1 MLIAMRNKVTGIF
14 IKVLFGLLALTF
26 VVWGIGD
33 VFRNRVTAVEVA
45 RVGDIDITAQQV
57 SREFDRQMKQ
67 LRQVLGPQFDTEQ
80 AKQLGVVDRAVAT
93 IVARTLYDVYIDQ
106 LGLMVSDNEVRRMVE
121 TDPMLQSGLG
131 VFDRARFQ
139 AMLNQIGMDEATYVA
154 TVRRDTLR
162 KWLAAAVTDGVEP
175 PQTLADRLYR
185 YRNEARVAETLM
197 VENAKMPEPPAPD
210 EATLVKY
217 HDDNAQYFQSPEY
230 RAVTVARLLPEE
242 FAAKIQVSDA
252 DLQAAFEQRA
262 AEFDQPERR
271 TVEQIVLQDEA
282 KAKEAAAKLAGGADF
297 AAVAQEFTG
306 AGPVPL
312 GTVERNGFVSDL
324 SALSDAAFATELG
337 KTTAPLQSP
346 LGWHI
351 LHVTAIE
358 PASKA
363 SFEDAREQLEKDLRQ
378 EQSANA
384 MIEAANKLDDALAGG
399 ADLAD
404 AAATVGLDAVKIDA
418 VDANGNGADGQP
430 VHGARRQPD
439 RHRARLPD
447 RDRRDELAHRGAE
460 RRLCH
465 PAGGRLDPARHQA
478 ARPRCMIRCW
488 PPGTPPSAPRPPRRK
503 PEDIARQLAVGGDI
517 KAIAAGLGVE
527 TQTSSPFKRDGTGA
541 DANVTPD
548 LAAKLFGVKIGE
560 AAAGAAQGGQV
571 VGRLTA
577 INPADPTQ
585 DTARHGA
592 AQDRSPRPSSKATC
606 CSSSAIG
613 CASRSASRPTRPRST
628 SCSEP
633 CASNPVSRPLPRATT
648 RAGPRSSG
656 RGWSPIWRRRSRRC

>member
-45 RVGDIDITAQQV
+45 RVGSIDISAQQV

-106 LGLMVSDNEVRRMVE
+106 LGLMVSDNEVRRIVE
-121 TDPMLQSGLG
+121 ADPMLQSGLG
-131 VFDRARFQ
+131 VFDRSRFQ
-139 AMLNQIGMDEATYVA
+139 ALLNQLGMDEATYVA

-162 KWLAAAVTDGVEP
+162 KWLAAAVTDGVQP
-175 PQTLADRLYR
+175 PESLADRLYR

-230 RAVTVARLLPEE
+230 RAVTVARLVPDE

-252 DLQAAFEQRA
+252 DLKAAFEQRA

-306 AGPVPL
+306 AEPVPL

-324 SALSDAAFATELG
+324 SALSDAAFATDLG
-337 KTTAPLQSP
+337 KTTEPLQSP

-351 LHVTAIE
+351 LHVTAVE

-363 SFEDAREQLEKDLRQ
+363 TFEDAREQLEKDLRQ

-384 MIEAANKLDDALAGG
+384 MVEAANKLDDALAGG

-430 VHGARRQPD
+430 VQA
-439 RHRARLPD
+439 
-447 RDRRDELAHRGAE
+447 LADSPTGLALAFQTE
-460 RRLCH
+460 TGETSSLTEE
-465 PAGGRLDPARHQA
+465 PNGGYVILRVD
-478 ARPRCMIRCW
+478 
-488 PPGTPPSAPRPPRRK
+488 GSTPPATK
-503 PEDIARQLAVGGDI
+503 PLDQVRDQVLASWIAAGRAKAAQTKAEDIARQLAVGGDI
-517 KAIAAGLGVE
+517 KAIAAGLGVA
-527 TQTSSPFKRDGTGA
+527 TQTSSPFKRDGAGA

-548 LAAKLFGVKIGE
+548 LAAKLFAVKIGE
-560 AAAGAAQGGQV
+560 AAASAAQGGQV

-585 DTARHGA
+585 DTAGMDQLKTDLRTQLEGDVLQQFGDRLRQSIGVETNQA
-592 AQDRSPRPSSKATC
+592 AIDK
-606 CSSSAIG
+606 
-613 CASRSASRPTRPRST
+613 
-628 SCSEP
+628 
-633 CASNPVSRPLPRATT
+633 LF
-648 RAGPRSSG
+648 
-656 RGWSPIWRRRSRRC
+656 

>member
-14 IKVLFGLLALTF
+14 IKVLFGLLALSF
-26 VVWGIGD
+26 VAWGIGD
-33 VFRNRVTAVEVA
+33 VFRNRATGVEVA
-45 RVGDIDITAQQV
+45 RVGSIDISAQQV

-93 IVARTLYDVYIDQ
+93 IVARTLYDVYIDR
-106 LGLMVSDNEVRRMVE
+106 LGLMVSDDEVRRIVE

-139 AMLNQIGMDEATYVA
+139 ALLNQIGMDEATYVA

-162 KWLAAAVTDGVEP
+162 KWLAAAVTDGVQP
-175 PQTLADRLYR
+175 PDTLADRLYR

-197 VENAKMPEPPAPD
+197 VENAKMPAPPAPD
-210 EATLVKY
+210 EATLMKY

-230 RAVTVARLLPEE
+230 RAITFARLMPEE

-271 TVEQIVLQDEA
+271 TVEQIVLQDAA

-324 SALSDAAFATELG
+324 SALSDAAFATDLG
-337 KTTAPLQSP
+337 KTTEPLQSP

-351 LHVTAIE
+351 LHVTAVE
-358 PASKA
+358 PATKA

-384 MIEAANKLDDALAGG
+384 MVEAANKLDDALAGG

-418 VDANGNGADGQP
+418 VDGNGNGPDGQP
-430 VHGARRQPD
+430 VQA
-439 RHRARLPD
+439 
-447 RDRRDELAHRGAE
+447 LADSPIGIALAFQTETGETSSLTEEPNGGYVILRVDGSTPPATKPLDQVHDQVLASWNAAE
-460 RRLCH
+460 RAKSAEAR
-465 PAGGRLDPARHQA
+465 AG
-478 ARPRCMIRCW
+478 
-488 PPGTPPSAPRPPRRK
+488 
-503 PEDIARQLAVGGDI
+503 DIARQLAVGGDI
-517 KAIAAGLGVE
+517 KAIAAGLGVA
-527 TQTSSPFKRDGTGA
+527 TRTSSPFKRDGTGA

-585 DTARHGA
+585 DA
-592 AQDRSPRPSSKATC
+592 AGLEQLKADLRTQLEGDVLQQFGDRLRQSIGVETNQA
-606 CSSSAIG
+606 AIDK
-613 CASRSASRPTRPRST
+613 
-628 SCSEP
+628 
-633 CASNPVSRPLPRATT
+633 LF
-648 RAGPRSSG
+648 
-656 RGWSPIWRRRSRRC
+656 